1 MRLKPS
7 GFHPFIVV
15 GMGSVMVD
23 SHYRLFKSGLP
34 GLVGSVFLASV
45 ASPALAQSDEIYDA
59 ALRPPAYQAVGV
71 PAMPDFRCSEAERQS
86 LAQLFA
92 IEASKAFANMVAAE
106 GHLQAV
112 AEEIDRF
119 AGQGRPAPRRLIDL
133 RRNAE
138 AEFSRRRAAQDEA
151 HARLQRAAALPIAR
165 CRPAEAAT
173 AAAEG
178 SLEDAFDR
186 EAIERADRS
195 GSHAER
201 RAVVAGVIEAL
212 RARAATSAD
221 AWEVAAALELGLD
234 RDRLLASTSLE
245 ETIATVE
252 GSAGT
257 ARTRSLDALGA
268 EVLDRARH
276 FTQAMGRGEYE
287 AEDAAR
293 LLNIAK
299 YAAQLGDDIGTP
311 RQSLTGENAGK
322 VSAFLSTAYG
332 VAAVVQGSRD
342 GDARIA
348 MDGIRDLFAQ
358 SNSPA
363 WTAVDLPGEVAASI
377 LNTSRSGMDKAS
389 GAVDAL
395 TAAMEGDPEAVEEAI
410 ALARDLEGI
419 LSSQSYGRAMKEAI
433 TSRLIDRVP
442 LLRTVMNWFP
452 DAGGDRPAASPAP
465 AGRVAVD
472 VANFAWHWSARHR
485 LLQEGSVVTCG
496 PKPAALTPM
505 VYGTEEYWD
514 ASTLCGAAVH
524 AGEMD
529 WSGGSIRIR
538 YLDPSGEPFRGSWQH
553 GVQSSDYPGTSNPAL
568 WKRRF
573 TVERVSVD

>member
-23 SHYRLFKSGLP
+23 SHYRLLKSGLP
-34 GLVGSVFLASV
+34 GLVASVLLVSV

-71 PAMPDFRCSEAERQS
+71 PAMPDFRCSEAERQALS
-86 LAQLFA
+86 QLFA

-178 SLEDAFDR
+178 SLADAFDR

-195 GSHAER
+195 GSPAER
-201 RAVVAGVIEAL
+201 RAV
-212 RARAATSAD
+212 
-221 AWEVAAALELGLD
+221 VAAALELGLD

-268 EVLDRARH
+268 EMLDRARH

-452 DAGGDRPAASPAP
+452 DAGGDRPAALPAP